1 MSTLHRTIRSL
12 TPATVLAIV
21 ACQTTPYVDRAQP
34 EAVQVATRRAQ
45 FELNCPQVNTEVI
58 SREKVVPPVAG
69 PRFSPPER
77 AEYTVG
83 VSGCGKRHSYLVTCT
98 EGAGGCVAAG
108 GREER

>member
-1 MSTLHRTIRSL
+1 MGTLAWAARL
-12 TPATVLAIV
+12 LGPAALMMLG
-21 ACQTTPYVDRAQP
+21 ACQTTPYVERAQP
-34 EAVQVATRRAQ
+34 EALQVATRRAQ

-58 SREKVVPPVAG
+58 SREKVVPPAAG

-98 EGAGGCVAAG
+98 EGAGGCVAGG